1 MQSYFKNCKKHP
13 DSTFPEKSKYANCLT
28 KRTFIDETE
37 DKFDLESE
45 LEVYLQFF
53 TD

>member
-13 DSTFPEKSKYANCLT
+13 GSTFPEKSKYANCLT
-28 KRTFIDETE
+28 ERTFIDETE